1 MKHFFVTLFALLSIS
16 YAFAGTH
23 SVWILDDPTDPRI
36 VTIVDQNGN
45 HYEDVLSANYYSH
58 EYTIEDGTTLTF
70 TLNTTEY
77 IMYYI
82 VDDAIPFGYEIT
94 IDENTPDEIYI
105 VTDEPSISLAVYIPD
120 LDCSNYD
127 ITVKKNTM
135 NMDLG
140 ELCDED
146 RLLIT
151 ALKDGD
157 ALSFESTYEVDWE
170 GNEQPGKSYSI
181 TITKEMIE
189 ETLADGT
196 TIKEIGA
203 TEVWDEEEA
212 NKEES
217 GNTYWTK
224 WQRSGKRT
232 ITYKG
237 RTIKAGMWNPV
248 CFPFAIDQ
256 TQMTTNFGTVI
267 QFEGGTFSPST
278 GLVIECSYVGAEGM
292 EANTPYLV
300 MPDADKSM
308 MKFTQV
314 DVQTVE
320 GKFQANTISLP
331 ASPTLFVGA
340 ILPETLPANDES
352 YLFIGAGNKVYYPD
366 QDVKLRGFRAYFRI
380 PVGSPAQGRKA
391 PARIVIRN
399 REETPTALNDNVMQ
413 TNTTKYMQNG
423 RLVIENNGVRYNAQ
437 GQAID

>member
-45 HYEDVLSANYYSH
+45 HYEDVLSDNYYSH

-140 ELCDED
+140 ELCDGD

-170 GNEQPGKSYSI
+170 GNEQPGRSYSI

-189 ETLADGT
+189 ETLAEGT

-203 TEVWDEEEA
+203 TEVWDAA
-212 NKEES
+212 NP
-217 GNTYWTK
+217 NMTK
-224 WQRSGKRT
+224 WQRSGIRT
-232 ITYKG
+232 ITYKN
-237 RTIKAGMWNPV
+237 RTLYARMWNTL
-248 CFPFAIDQ
+248 CFPFDIDQ
-256 TQMTTNFGTVI
+256 TTMTNYFGTVVD
-267 QFEGGTFSPST
+267 FESATFSTSA
-278 GLVIECSYVGAEGM
+278 GLEIVCYYVTSGGM
-292 EANTPYLV
+292 KANRPYLA
-300 MPDADKSM
+300 MPTENKSLF
-308 MKFTQV
+308 KFNKV
-314 DVQTVE
+314 NVQTNAE
-320 GKFQANTISLP
+320 GKFEAETIYPTSGLVNFVGVLEDTPLSANDQSI
-331 ASPTLFVGA
+331 LFVG
-340 ILPETLPANDES
+340 S
-352 YLFIGAGNKVYYPD
+352 GNKVYYPN
-366 QDVKLRGFRAYFRI
+366 QDMTIGAFRGYFQV
-380 PVGSPAQGRKA
+380 PVTSPVQGRRPRA
-391 PARIVIRN
+391 SIVIRN
-399 REETPTALNDNVMQ
+399 REETPTALNDNAMQ

-423 RLVIENNGVRYNAQ
+423 RLVIEKNGVRYNAQ

>member
-1 MKHFFVTLFALLSIS
+1 MKHFFLTVFALLSIS

-170 GNEQPGKSYSI
+170 GNEQPGRSYSI

-203 TEVWDEEEA
+203 TEVWDA
-212 NKEES
+212 N
-217 GNTYWTK
+217 NPDMTK
-224 WQRSGKRT
+224 WQRSGIRT
-232 ITYKG
+232 ITYKN
-237 RTIKAGMWNPV
+237 RTLYAGMWN
-248 CFPFAIDQ
+248 
-256 TQMTTNFGTVI
+256 M
-267 QFEGGTFSPST
+267 
-278 GLVIECSYVGAEGM
+278 
-292 EANTPYLV
+292 
-300 MPDADKSM
+300 
-308 MKFTQV
+308 
-314 DVQTVE
+314 
-320 GKFQANTISLP
+320 
-331 ASPTLFVGA
+331 
-340 ILPETLPANDES
+340 
-352 YLFIGAGNKVYYPD
+352 
-366 QDVKLRGFRAYFRI
+366 
-380 PVGSPAQGRKA
+380 
-391 PARIVIRN
+391 
-399 REETPTALNDNVMQ
+399 REEAPV
-413 TNTTKYMQNG
+413 
-423 RLVIENNGVRYNAQ
+423 VITVGGAVVTF
-437 GQAID
+437 G